1 MEFNMFDVDTLSANY
16 DIPKEDIMLI
26 ALNRYGVRAN
36 ITDNRIRFRIKLN
49 TVDELFYMAICVNTC
64 ETPFEIVNNEE
75 LLFNG
80 ESIASII
87 DINEDTCDSTYFR
100 RNKTE
105 LTVNSNMRSQC
116 KGCKF
121 CGTHKMDSADVI
133 DLSTP
138 DRFERYIE
146 TILEI
151 NNMQN
156 FEDVVRI
163 TLCTGCFQNEKELV
177 NHILMVNNSFKKY
190 GFSKR
195 IRYIGSQLRSD
206 EAMSIIKDNVNS
218 FSISVTAERFSNRM
232 DIMRP
237 EKAELGIYK
246 IKELLERAKSYGFS
260 TNYLYILGLES
271 LKEMEKGMQFLK
283 GSINRFPGIQILQN
297 FVPEHEGYRIIE
309 AKNIEYYLQARKII
323 EKLFG
328 DENYRP
334 RSWENYRGLF
344 YTWYNGMPLS
354 CVRI

>member
-1 MEFNMFDVDTLSANY
+1 
-16 DIPKEDIMLI
+16 
-26 ALNRYGVRAN
+26 
-36 ITDNRIRFRIKLN
+36 
-49 TVDELFYMAICVNTC
+49 
-64 ETPFEIVNNEE
+64 
-75 LLFNG
+75 
-80 ESIASII
+80 
-87 DINEDTCDSTYFR
+87 
-100 RNKTE
+100 
-105 LTVNSNMRSQC
+105 
-116 KGCKF
+116 
-121 CGTHKMDSADVI
+121 
-133 DLSTP
+133 
-138 DRFERYIE
+138 
-146 TILEI
+146 
-151 NNMQN
+151 
-156 FEDVVRI
+156 
-163 TLCTGCFQNEKELV
+163 
-177 NHILMVNNSFKKY
+177 
-190 GFSKR
+190 
-195 IRYIGSQLRSD
+195 
-206 EAMSIIKDNVNS
+206 
-218 FSISVTAERFSNRM
+218 M